1 MDVLGSVLN
10 GPRANDAFLL
20 RLVMTS
26 PWSLRIEDEA
36 PLTVVVTVSGT
47 TTIRFDDGEQVT
59 VQPGD
64 VTVVRGPD
72 PYAVGDECAPTA
84 IIDRDQNCT
93 SLDGVDLVEELR
105 LGVRSWG
112 NSANGESVSLVG
124 TYGIAGEVSA
134 RLLAA
139 LPRLITLPNNNN
151 PLISLLSAEIDRD
164 APGQEVMLDR
174 LLDLVLIDTL
184 RTWFSRPDSDGP
196 KWIAAES
203 DPVVGRALSLIHHNP
218 ERPWT
223 VAALAAQ
230 CAVSR
235 AALARRFTDLVGEPP
250 MAYLTNWRLSMAA
263 DLLATGDVTLESV
276 ARQVGYSS
284 AFALSAAFKRVR
296 GISPRDY
303 RRSIAG

>member
-1 MDVLGSVLN
+1 MDVLGSLLN
-10 GPRANDAFLL
+10 GPRAKDAFLL

-36 PLTVVVTVSGT
+36 PLTIVVTVSGT
-47 TTIRFDDGEQVT
+47 NTIRFDDGEQVI
-59 VQPGD
+59 VRPGD
-64 VTVVRGPD
+64 VAIVRGPE
-72 PYAVGDECAPTA
+72 PYALGDECAPTA
-84 IIDRDQNCT
+84 IIDRNQHCT
-93 SLDGVDLVEELR
+93 SLDGVDLVEELS

-112 NSANGESVSLVG
+112 NSTDGESVSLVG
-124 TYGIAGEVSA
+124 TYGVAGEVSA

-164 APGQEVMLDR
+164 TPGQEVMLDR

-184 RTWFSRPDSDGP
+184 RNWFSRPDSAGP

-203 DPVVGRALSLIHHNP
+203 DPVVGHALSLIHHNP
-218 ERPWT
+218 GHSWT
-223 VAALAAQ
+223 VAELAAE

-250 MAYLTNWRLSMAA
+250 MAYLTHWRLSMAA
-263 DLLATGDVTLESV
+263 DLLATGDVTLETV

-296 GISPRDY
+296 GVSPRDY
-303 RRSIAG
+303 RRSQAG